1 MGQTESMEN
10 KPKKTVK
17 RAKTRTFVV
26 AAKSSNYNSFGLR
39 GMILVARTGEA
50 WQVAAN
56 TLNECEVG
64 ERLQA
69 PLGPVDRHPIWAGFG
84 FEIPQMLPPAPPK
97 VVKEVW
103 AVPDPNVPYNEED
116 ESEKD
121 KP

>member
-1 MGQTESMEN
+1 MEN
-10 KPKKTVK
+10 KPKKKMAK

-26 AAKSSNYNSFGLR
+26 AAKSGNYNSFGLR

-56 TLNECEVG
+56 TLNEREIG

-69 PLGPVDRHPIWAGFG
+69 PLNPVNRHPMWVGFG
-84 FEIPQMLPPAPPK
+84 FEIPEMLPPAPPK

-103 AVPDPNVPYNEED
+103 ALPDPNVPYHDKD
-116 ESEKD
+116 EPEKD